1 MRLFCRLAK
10 LVETRQPRRSPAAAA
25 RRRSELAIVSV
36 CPKSPATNCGM
47 KRNRRNEKIPLIWGR
62 GEFLFFGWPRA
73 DLALSAGGRI
83 QNPDISPFAA
93 RSGKREA

>member
-47 KRNRRNEKIPLIWGR
+47 KRNTRNASRRMTQDARYRL
-62 GEFLFFGWPRA
+62 LV
-73 DLALSAGGRI
+73 LTALDFRHR
-83 QNPDISPFAA
+83 DPFARWSRA
-93 RSGKREA
+93 TKRENTAHLGSW